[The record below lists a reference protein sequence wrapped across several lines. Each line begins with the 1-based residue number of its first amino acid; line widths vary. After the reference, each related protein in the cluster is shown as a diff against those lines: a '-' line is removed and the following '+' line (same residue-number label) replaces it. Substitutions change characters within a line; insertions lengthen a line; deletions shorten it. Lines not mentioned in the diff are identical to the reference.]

1 MDDFWQKWQAYSLT
15 FGPKL
20 AVLRHFLICGKIW
33 RRLKMDDFW
42 QKWQAYS
49 LTFGPKLA
57 VLRHVLNFFLN
68 EEKVEN
74 G

>member
-20 AVLRHFLICGKIW
+20 AVLRHFLNCCGND
-33 RRLKMDDFW
+33 L
-42 QKWQAYS
+42 
-49 LTFGPKLA
+49 
-57 VLRHVLNFFLN
+57 
-68 EEKVEN
+68 EKVEN

>member
-20 AVLRHFLICGKIW
+20 AVLRHFLICGKIL

-57 VLRHVLNFFLN
+57 VLRHVLNCF
-68 EEKVEN
+68 
-74 G
+74 

>member
-57 VLRHVLNFFLN
+57 VLRHFLICG
-68 EEKVEN
+68 KIWR

>member
-42 QKWQAYS
+42 QKW
-49 LTFGPKLA
+49 
-57 VLRHVLNFFLN
+57 
-68 EEKVEN
+68 
-74 G
+74 

>member
-20 AVLRHFLICGKIW
+20 AVLRHFLICGNIW

-49 LTFGPKLA
+49 LTFGPKLG
-57 VLRHVLNFFLN
+57 VLRHFLN
-68 EEKVEN
+68 CF
-74 G
+74 

>member
-20 AVLRHFLICGKIW
+20 GVLRHFLIYGKIW

-57 VLRHVLNFFLN
+57 VLRHVLNCF
-68 EEKVEN
+68 
-74 G
+74 

>member
-1 MDDFWQKWQAYSLT
+1 MDGFWQKWQAY
-15 FGPKL
+15 
-20 AVLRHFLICGKIW
+20 C
-33 RRLKMDDFW
+33 
-42 QKWQAYS
+42 

-57 VLRHVLNFFLN
+57 VLRHVFELFLN